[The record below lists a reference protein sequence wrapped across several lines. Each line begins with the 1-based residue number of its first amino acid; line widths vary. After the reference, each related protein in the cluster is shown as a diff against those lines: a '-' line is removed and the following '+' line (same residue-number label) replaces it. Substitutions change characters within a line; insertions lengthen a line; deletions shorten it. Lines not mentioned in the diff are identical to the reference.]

1 MQTYL
6 YLKRLYTNLLSKL
19 IFFVQLQLFMALVS
33 LPILIAW
40 GLPISIMSLVGN
52 LIFSPFLTLF
62 LLLSSL
68 LFFFEL
74 CHLPNGYLVYGL
86 ECCTQLWSWCIAC
99 GSSHWLVGFAKPS
112 FWILCTIF
120 LSSFFILHCK
130 KLSNPLI
137 RTGCFIVLISL
148 ICSVLKWDCKE
159 PLIIKQ
165 IPCNG
170 GFVTL
175 IKTRSTLTV
184 IDPGVIGKRV
194 NSNWVEYTLIKE
206 IVENFGSMKIDSL
219 ILTRPTIL
227 TLDYAAQICRL
238 MHVASLY
245 LVTWHGES
253 NKRLLQKY
261 GRLRYELT
269 QKKGKLL
276 RIAKEPI
283 LLTLD
288 KKYTLEIKPLPQKL
302 LYKDSSFSQVGIRLI
317 EGESN
322 TLLELQSQ

>member
-1 MQTYL
+1 M
-6 YLKRLYTNLLSKL
+6 
-19 IFFVQLQLFMALVS
+19 
-33 LPILIAW
+33 
-40 GLPISIMSLVGN
+40 
-52 LIFSPFLTLF
+52 
-62 LLLSSL
+62 
-68 LFFFEL
+68 
-74 CHLPNGYLVYGL
+74 
-86 ECCTQLWSWCIAC
+86 
-99 GSSHWLVGFAKPS
+99 
-112 FWILCTIF
+112 
-120 LSSFFILHCK
+120 
-130 KLSNPLI
+130 
-137 RTGCFIVLISL
+137 
-148 ICSVLKWDCKE
+148 LKWDCKE